1 MLENKWFRAGLIV
14 FVVIVIIGVQIRQ
27 AIVIKRFP
35 ATGITTTVTAGFNNT
50 PFGLVGFARSQSEFN
65 RKFDLF
71 RTTITEL
78 NPHFDRYKAY
88 EGVNS
93 LYTVNQMAGIAPVK
107 VDPRVIE
114 LLKISK
120 TMYDLSEGIFDVTAG
135 AIFEIWHEYRE
146 EAKLNGGLGPTPD
159 LERLATAA
167 ECIGW
172 DLIEIDEVN
181 STVFITKSCAS
192 LDLGGIAKGYAAD
205 MASQAIE
212 EAGLTRALISA
223 GLSSINLLGLKEEN
237 KPWNIGV
244 ANGVENIEM
253 PFNVAISTSGIDQ
266 QNYVDEQGVFYHHL
280 INPKT
285 QLPVN
290 HFRNVVVVSEDATIG
305 DTLSTILFL
314 KTLEEGKAFLER
326 LQAAYP
332 DKFFGV
338 LWVFDEDSRPAD
350 SVLET
355 KQGTQQLR
363 NEFNQV
369 ITIDVWYGLSEN
381 LKQYAA
387 SYK

>member
-14 FVVIVIIGVQIRQ
+14 FVVIVIAGVQIRNALQ
-27 AIVIKRFP
+27 IERF
-35 ATGITTTVTAGFNNT
+35 TNSTITAGFNT
-50 PFGLVGFARSQSEFN
+50 EFRLIGLTNSKRD
-65 RKFDLF
+65 FDRQFELF
-71 RTTITEL
+71 KSTITDL
-78 NPHFDRYKAY
+78 NQHFDRYAAY
-88 EGVNS
+88 EGVSS

-120 TMYDLSEGIFDVTAG
+120 TMYDLSDGIFDVTAG

-146 EAKLNGGLGPTPD
+146 EAKMNGGLGPTPD
-159 LERLATAA
+159 LDRLAIAA

-181 STVFITKSCAS
+181 STIFITKSCAS

-205 MASQAIE
+205 KATQAIE

-223 GLSSINLLGLKEEN
+223 GLSSINLLGLKEED

-266 QNYVDEQGVFYHHL
+266 QNYVDENGVFYHHL
-280 INPKT
+280 VNPKT

-290 HFRNVVVVSEDATIG
+290 HFRSVVVVSEDATIG

-332 DKFFGV
+332 NQFFGAV
-338 LWVFDEDSRPAD
+338 WVFDENSRPDA
-350 SVLET
+350 SLLET
-355 KQGTQQLR
+355 KASQQTFSNLGQ
-363 NEFNQV
+363 NEV
-369 ITIDVWYGLSEN
+369 IDVWVGITEN
-381 LKQYAA
+381 LKPYAQ